1 MEERKKKMIKCPN
14 CGSTA
19 QVRSNGNPK
28 INTVDKDI
36 LVEGFHCGCGCE
48 WEVDYARNENGYWEI
63 LAEVITTKEPINN
76 SKGHIHC
83 PANGYDCPY
92 WKDGLCGLWS
102 EEKGYSDL
110 YEECD
115 DFAAFWDEG
124 DDYIDY
130 GED

>member
-1 MEERKKKMIKCPN
+1 MIKCPH

-19 QVRSNGNPK
+19 QVKSNGNPK
-28 INTVDKDI
+28 VNTKTEI
-36 LVEGFHCGCGCE
+36 LTEGFHCGCGCE
-48 WEVDYARNENGYWEI
+48 WEVDYARNESGFWEVY
-63 LAEVITTKEPINN
+63 AEVTTREPIDKP
-76 SKGHIHC
+76 KGHIHC

-102 EEKGYSDL
+102 KEENWTDPL
-110 YEECD
+110 EACD
-115 DFAAFWDEG
+115 DFGVFWDED

>member
-1 MEERKKKMIKCPN
+1 MRIKCPN

-19 QVRSNGNPK
+19 QVE
-28 INTVDKDI
+28 
-36 LVEGFHCGCGCE
+36 LVWQDTDNYGTAHAYEYECGCGCTF
-48 WEVDYARNENGYWEI
+48 EVTFKVT
-63 LAEVITTKEPINN
+63 EVKVLEMKKKEEEKI
-76 SKGHIHC
+76 KYRGHIHC

-102 EEKGYSDL
+102 EEEGYSDPL
-110 YEECD
+110 IECD
-115 DFAAFWDEG
+115 DFGAFWDEG

>member
-1 MEERKKKMIKCPN
+1 MIKCPH

-19 QVRSNGNPK
+19 QVKSNGDPIISK
-28 INTVDKDI
+28 VSGF

-48 WEVDYARNENGYWEI
+48 WEVEYERNENGYWEVYLI
-63 LAEVITTKEPINN
+63 AETHIPDTPK
-76 SKGHIHC
+76 KGHIHC

-102 EEKGYSDL
+102 EEENWTDPL
-110 YEECD
+110 EACD
-115 DFAAFWDEG
+115 DFGYFWDED

>member
-1 MEERKKKMIKCPN
+1 MIKCPH

-19 QVRSNGNPK
+19 QVKLNCEPRLSCANK
-28 INTVDKDI
+28 EI
-36 LVEGFHCGCGCE
+36 LIEGFHCGCGCE
-48 WEVDYARNENGYWEI
+48 WEVEYTRDENGYWEVY
-63 LAEVITTKEPINN
+63 AEFTTREPIDKP
-76 SKGHIHC
+76 KGHIHC

-92 WKDGLCGLWS
+92 WKGGLCGLWS
-102 EEKGYSDL
+102 AEEGYTDPL
-110 YEECD
+110 TECD